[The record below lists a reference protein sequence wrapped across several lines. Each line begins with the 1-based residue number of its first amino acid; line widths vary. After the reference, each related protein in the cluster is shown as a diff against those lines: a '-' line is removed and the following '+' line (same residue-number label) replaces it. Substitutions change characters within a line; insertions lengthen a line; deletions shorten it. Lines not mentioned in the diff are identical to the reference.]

1 MDGRRRTLA
10 AMQVRRRSFVAQSAA
25 AALGAFACVAMMG
38 ATSASA
44 CSGDCNLDSAVTVD
58 EIVSL
63 VNLALAAGTDG
74 CAAGDVNGD
83 GSITVEEIVAAL
95 NHALNG
101 CPVTTPRLEVGT
113 AMGAPGDSVTIAVR
127 LTGGGN
133 AYYAASLDLTYDAT
147 QVRVAGEGTPDC
159 TIDPAIGPG
168 SASNKRLLL
177 AALPQPDDTEVLR
190 VGVIGFT
197 RVLPLPDGPLFTCR
211 FDVAPLAREGS
222 VVLHAESEGAD
233 ESGETLRL
241 DGEDGVIIVAMPD
254 ASESY

>member
-1 MDGRRRTLA
+1 
-10 AMQVRRRSFVAQSAA
+10 
-25 AALGAFACVAMMG
+25 MG
-38 ATSASA
+38 AKPAPA
-44 CSGDCNLDSAVTVD
+44 CPGDCNADTAVTVD

-127 LTGGGN
+127 LTGGGS
-133 AYYAASLDLTYDAT
+133 AYYAASVDLTYDAT
-147 QVRVAGEGTPDC
+147 QVRVAGAGSPEC

-168 SASNKRLLL
+168 SESNKRLLL
-177 AALPQPDDTEVLR
+177 AALPQADDTEVLR

-197 RVLPLPDGPLFTCR
+197 RVLPLPDGPLFTCT
-211 FDVAPLAREGS
+211 FDVAPLAREGT
-222 VVLHAESEGAD
+222 VVLQADAEGAD
-233 ESGETLRL
+233 ESGETLPL
-241 DGEDGVIIVAMPD
+241 DGKSGAIVVAVPV
-254 ASESY
+254 AFER